1 MVIQDH
7 VIVLQFLKRSND
19 KNMIEDFVTISSIH
33 IHMEFKFHFI
43 MQQLLFLSIALARLI
58 FQSNFKTKMGIGQ
71 SY

>member
-7 VIVLQFLKRSND
+7 VIVLQFLKRNND

-33 IHMEFKFHFI
+33 IHMGFKFHFI